1 MSIPFNL
8 FKGKRVLITGDTGF
22 KGSWLA
28 LWLHHLGAEV
38 TGFAL
43 PPEGDRPHFTLLGL
57 NNIIRHIDGDIRNG
71 EVLAAAFTEAQP
83 EIVFH
88 LAAQSLVRR
97 SYDEPKRTLDTNV
110 GGSVNVLESVRNC
123 SSVRALVY
131 ITSDKCYRNKEW
143 TFGYRENDELGGH
156 DPYSASK
163 AAAELVFSAYTDSF
177 LNERG
182 NFGGAS
188 TRAGNVIGG
197 GDWAPD
203 RIVPDCIRA
212 LDAENPIIIRNPHAT
227 RPWQHVLEPLSGY
240 LALAAALYDNPEKFT
255 GAWNFGPMTGSACS
269 VESLANQ
276 ISELWGSGKVIV
288 DESGEVPHEANLLH
302 LSIDKANLEL
312 GWRPRWN
319 LNRTLAKTVGWY
331 KRVIAEGK
339 TALETSRTQID
350 SYMESDS

>member
-131 ITSDKCYRNKEW
+131 ITSDKCY
-143 TFGYRENDELGGH
+143 
-156 DPYSASK
+156 
-163 AAAELVFSAYTDSF
+163 
-177 LNERG
+177 
-182 NFGGAS
+182 
-188 TRAGNVIGG
+188 
-197 GDWAPD
+197 
-203 RIVPDCIRA
+203 
-212 LDAENPIIIRNPHAT
+212 
-227 RPWQHVLEPLSGY
+227 
-240 LALAAALYDNPEKFT
+240 
-255 GAWNFGPMTGSACS
+255 
-269 VESLANQ
+269 
-276 ISELWGSGKVIV
+276 
-288 DESGEVPHEANLLH
+288 
-302 LSIDKANLEL
+302 
-312 GWRPRWN
+312 
-319 LNRTLAKTVGWY
+319 
-331 KRVIAEGK
+331 
-339 TALETSRTQID
+339 
-350 SYMESDS
+350 